1 MRKFEKLIFFYPMFN
16 YKLGER
22 KRKRKKGFEE
32 KGEDS
37 VSSGEI
43 RESHNKEKEERIIL
57 FYFIS

>member
-1 MRKFEKLIFFYPMFN
+1 MFN

-22 KRKRKKGFEE
+22 KRKRNKGFEG

-57 FYFIS
+57 FYFISWTV

>member
-1 MRKFEKLIFFYPMFN
+1 MFN

-22 KRKRKKGFEE
+22 KRKRNKGLEE

-43 RESHNKEKEERIIL
+43 RESHNKRERGKNYFIL
-57 FYFIS
+57 FFSRTI